1 MSDWPHFAHVPDLGY
16 LQSPKPPE
24 AAMEVYRAEFDA
36 AYELGGLWISI
47 WHPHVSGRPARMLA
61 WARLIE
67 YMQERDVWFATL
79 DEIARHVRACVDDGT
94 YRPRRV
100 SLPYY
105 GAPPPEFAR
114 SEG

>member
-1 MSDWPHFAHVPDLGY
+1 
-16 LQSPKPPE
+16 
-24 AAMEVYRAEFDA
+24 MEVYRAEFDA

-67 YMQERDVWFATL
+67 YLQERGDVWFATL
-79 DEIARHVRACVDDGT
+79 DEIARHVRSCSNAGT
-94 YRPRRV
+94 YRPRTV

-105 GAPPPEFAR
+105 EAPPAEFAR
-114 SEG
+114 SRD